1 MQRAGLSICDAM
13 TETTSLN
20 DDFSGEAK
28 AAAVTPSEA
37 PARMRGLEALIE
49 RWDHEY
55 YVLDAPSV
63 PDAEYDRTFN
73 ELKALEARFPEH
85 KSLTSPTARVGGA
98 VRSDL
103 AKVVHALPML
113 SIHTETDFS
122 NEGALAFDR
131 RVRSELG
138 LDETAPA
145 VRYDCELKFDGL
157 AANLRYEKGVLV
169 QAATRGDGAVGE
181 DVTANVRTIRTI
193 PLKLKPGVPDVLEVR
208 GEVIMHREDF
218 EALNRRQVQ
227 AGQKPFV
234 NPRNAAAGSLRQL
247 DPSVTAQRS
256 LRFYAYALG
265 EVSGGDFA
273 QTQTGVLERL
283 EALGFPVAPQHRS
296 VEGPEALA
304 AFHDWVATIRPTLPF
319 DIDGV
324 VYKVDS
330 LEEQRAL
337 GFIAREPRWACA
349 HKYPPEEA
357 LTVLEAIDIQVGRTG
372 KLTPVARLKPV
383 FVGGVTVSNAT
394 LHNEDHI
401 AGLDLRVGDT
411 VVVRRA
417 GDVIPE
423 VVRVLTDRRPE
434 GAVPFVMPT
443 VCPVCGSATI
453 RDEEEKDTRCTGGL
467 YCPAQMKLSLV
478 HFASRRAMG
487 IDGLGEKIVNLL
499 VDEGLVKSPADI
511 FSLTHEVLT
520 QPTEATR
527 ESAKPVKRM
536 GPKAAANLLESIDK
550 ARHTTFA
557 RFIFALGCRHVGEA
571 TALSLAQHFRTL
583 ANLEAADEES
593 LMKVE
598 DVGEIIAQSMA
609 AFLKEPH
616 NRTVIEA
623 LTAAGVDWPAV
634 PEPVRAEDSAVVGK
648 TFVLTG
654 TLPTMSRDEAKD
666 LLIAAGAKVSGSVS
680 RKTDYVVAGAEAGS
694 KLEKAQTLGIRLLD
708 EEGLKALLAGNSTD
722 QTSTDPEPE
731 RSNEAPLALST
742 TEEPAQGSLF

>member
-1 MQRAGLSICDAM
+1 M
-13 TETTSLN
+13 TETSLLD

-28 AAAVTPSEA
+28 AKALE
-37 PARMRGLEALIE
+37 PAKVPERMRELIALIE
-49 RWDHEY
+49 KWDHEY

-73 ELKALEARFPEH
+73 ELKALEALYPEF
-85 KSLTSPTARVGGA
+85 KNPASPTARVGGA

-103 AKVVHALPML
+103 AKVTHAVPML

-122 NEGALAFDR
+122 SEGAIAFDR

-138 LDETAPA
+138 LTDDDPA
-145 VRYDCELKFDGL
+145 IQYDCELKFDGL

-169 QAATRGDGAVGE
+169 QAATRGDGQVGE
-181 DVTANVRTIRTI
+181 DVTANVRTIRSI
-193 PLKLKPGVPDVLEVR
+193 PLKLEGDVPDVLEVR

-218 EALNRRQVQ
+218 EALNRRQ
-227 AGQKPFV
+227 AELGQKLFV

-247 DPSVTAQRS
+247 DPTVTAKRS

-265 EVSGGDFA
+265 EVSGGAFA
-273 QTQTGVLERL
+273 PTQTEVLNRL
-283 EALGFPVAPQHRS
+283 ESLGFPVAKQHS
-296 VEGPEALA
+296 AVMGPEALA
-304 AFHDWVATIRPTLPF
+304 RFHDDIEALRPTLPF

-324 VYKVDS
+324 VYKVDD
-330 LEEQRAL
+330 LELQKRL

-357 LTVLEAIDIQVGRTG
+357 LTICEAIDIQVGRTG
-372 KLTPVARLKPV
+372 KLTPVARLKPI

-423 VVRVLTDRRPE
+423 VVRVLHERRPE
-434 GAVPFVMPT
+434 GTEPFVMPS

-467 YCPAQMKLSLV
+467 VCPSQMKLSLV

-511 FSLTHEVLT
+511 FSLTHEVLIA
-520 QPTEATR
+520 PTNATV
-527 ESAKPVKRM
+527 ESAKPIKRM
-536 GPKAAANLLESIDK
+536 GPKAASNLLANIAK
-550 ARHTTFA
+550 AKETTFA

-583 ANLEAADEES
+583 DRLEAADEAA
-593 LMKVE
+593 LMQVD
-598 DVGEIIAQSMA
+598 DVGEIIAQSIV
-609 AFLKEPH
+609 AFFKEPH

-623 LTAAGVDWPAV
+623 LIAAGVMWPAV
-634 PEPVRAEDSAVVGK
+634 EAPTEGTTSLVAGK

-654 TLPTMSRDEAKD
+654 TLPTLSRDEAKD

-680 RKTDYVVAGAEAGS
+680 KKTDFVVAGTEAGS
-694 KLEKAQTLGIRLLD
+694 KLEKAQTLGIRILD
-708 EEGLKALLAGNSTD
+708 EEALMAMLKPSAESFDTVATMPHETD
-722 QTSTDPEPE
+722 RQEADSQREATQVKPQAPE
-731 RSNEAPLALST
+731 
-742 TEEPAQGSLF
+742 QGSLF